1 MSTERPKIGL
11 SGLVLAKVLSD
22 DENGI
27 VYDTLVSIPGAVVA
41 TINPNSS
48 VETDYADNGAFFAQ
62 NNRGNTELS
71 LEMIDI
77 TPEHEAMML
86 GQKRVNGVT
95 VETDLDQSPYFAFG
109 GKILLAGA
117 DESGDPV
124 YEYIWYAKGKFSVPE
139 SGGET
144 KRDTTTFGHKNL
156 TAQFVRTQ
164 FVPDGQQSGT
174 ICTHCRTDDVNVPT
188 AIKSGW
194 FNQPVIQTVQSLSAV
209 TVSASKSNGK
219 LVLTGSKGTS
229 ESFTFAESSAI
240 VGQTIVVFDDNGK
253 SMEGTL
259 AFGGTTTAPTITFT
273 KATAETGT
281 ITAVT
286 VTSGLKDSNGVSVT
300 PMSDA
305 DLT

>member
-27 VYDTLVSIPGAVVA
+27 VYDTPVSIPGAVVA

-48 VETDYADNGAFFAQ
+48 VETDYADDGAFFAQ

-77 TPEHEAMML
+77 TPENEAMML
-86 GQKRVNGVT
+86 GQKRTNGVT

-109 GKILLAGA
+109 GKILLAGS
-117 DESGDPV
+117 DDNGDAV

-144 KRDTTTFGHKNL
+144 KKDSITFGHKNL
-156 TAQFVRTQ
+156 TAQFVKTQ
-164 FVPDGQQSGT
+164 YVPDGQKSGT
-174 ICTHCRTDDVNVPT
+174 ICTHCRTDDANVP
-188 AIKSGW
+188 ASVISGW
-194 FNQPVIQTVQSLSAV
+194 FNQPVIQTAQSLSAV
-209 TVSASKSNGK
+209 TVSATVSNGK
-219 LVLTGSKGTS
+219 LILTGAKGTS

-259 AFGGTTTAPTITFT
+259 AFGGSSTSPTITFT
-273 KATAETGT
+273 KATSETGT

-286 VTSGLKDSNGVSVT
+286 VTSGLKDSNGVGVT